1 MLYEALLLFVVCF
14 FFFNDT
20 ATTEIYTL
28 SLHDA
33 LPISNTLPRYHS
45 LLAILPLQSGK
56 DLIAGAVD
64 SLAEQKI
71 ERNVCRLMLARR
83 ATSVGN
89 DRRRKPPQTVIGNAQ
104 KPQKRQ
110 PLSVPPQQPQHRSM
124 S

>member
-1 MLYEALLLFVVCF
+1 VVTKGKRGHLLTPVLGAPGAVEQGSSHC
-14 FFFNDT
+14 
-20 ATTEIYTL
+20 
-28 SLHDA
+28 
-33 LPISNTLPRYHS
+33 SNTLPRYHS

-89 DRRRKPPQTVIGNAQ
+89 DRRRKPPQTV
-104 KPQKRQ
+104 
-110 PLSVPPQQPQHRSM
+110 
-124 S
+124 